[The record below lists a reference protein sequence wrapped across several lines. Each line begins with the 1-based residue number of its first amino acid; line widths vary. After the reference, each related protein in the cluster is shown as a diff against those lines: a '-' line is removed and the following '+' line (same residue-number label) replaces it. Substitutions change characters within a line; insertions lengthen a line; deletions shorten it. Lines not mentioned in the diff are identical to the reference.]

1 MFTLC
6 AKRRFYAAA
15 NGLFGKLLKLASE
28 EVILELVR
36 TKCTLNFI
44 VRVGEFSVRHGR
56 PAFFRL
62 HLYPPLYETF

>member
-15 NGLFGKLLKLASE
+15 NGFFGKLLKLASE

-44 VRVGEFSVRHGR
+44 VRVGEFSVEWFL
-56 PAFFRL
+56 PILQQCAVLNF
-62 HLYPPLYETF
+62 